1 MKETRWPHGTWFMRK
16 SWDKKELGLV
26 QLFRQQGLQSW
37 ANDKDTQNGGGGWL
51 IRNSWTMFASRSIL
65 ASVQIRG
72 MSTFSLTF
80 LVPIHVT

>member
-1 MKETRWPHGTWFMRK
+1 VAGRMEHAWFMRK

-51 IRNSWTMFASRSIL
+51 VRNSWAMFASRSIL
-65 ASVQIRG
+65 ASLQIRG

-80 LVPIHVT
+80 LAPIDVT